1 MLKRARRK
9 AARKE
14 AQRAA
19 VRARAAAR
27 QSAAAEDTPADAA
40 AFMWSPLREDAWIA
54 SLDCAATSAS
64 AVNDIHS
71 LTGGTLWPV
80 DVWATVASARSPLE
94 TTATATDDDDT
105 ATTNTTATATAT
117 ATAAAI
123 ARTLATATSPL
134 QDWSGVAQWRKGMH
148 SPLVRVHGALATH
161 CRALLQADGP
171 PIVAV
176 ASSTGAGGSPS
187 HIGLYA
193 PRPLLRALFDN
204 GSDSDGGDGGG
215 ECEADQGTPSYDIIV
230 DGYVERVS
238 KLEWLALKVGLK
250 AGLPPLLPSGLKEEE
265 TETEEEG
272 GSAHAAMSLVP
283 HAPQAPHAPLVPAL
297 IHAQRIILRNCRTG
311 SVRGWGVGE
320 GGIGVGKEDAEGKQG
335 GGMEGAGSVW
345 DEHAVTLVNPEYLER
360 AEATLSNAEGGTGN
374 RGGESE
380 RGQAGGGA
388 GGSGESKD
396 SGSGGGKLLTQRA
409 RLRRKDVE
417 RHRRTRNRFGVF
429 ASFVQSR
436 LGVGR
441 IDVLDVAGGRGHLAF
456 ELAVERGIPT
466 TVVDSVPVKLSAF
479 KSKRLLGVALHMS
492 TEYEGQRDGERRLAE
507 KRGEQS
513 GEQSGERR
521 SSGDGNDGNRD
532 DGDDEGDD
540 DGGEGGSGD
549 HFLDRWIHPSLALD
563 VPMNLSPIRQAQ
575 RRALRWAS
583 HAGRVPLA
591 QHRCLFHSDP
601 ARRRAE
607 HPELQ
612 GAFER
617 CSVVLGL
624 HPDQATEPIV
634 DACVAAGK
642 PFVVVPCCVFPS
654 ENPGRR
660 DPRDGRPVRVLE
672 QYIRFLQ
679 AKDERI
685 RVEVVEGM
693 QGCNTALT
701 FLC

>member
-1 MLKRARRK
+1 
-9 AARKE
+9 
-14 AQRAA
+14 
-19 VRARAAAR
+19 
-27 QSAAAEDTPADAA
+27 
-40 AFMWSPLREDAWIA
+40 
-54 SLDCAATSAS
+54 
-64 AVNDIHS
+64 
-71 LTGGTLWPV
+71 
-80 DVWATVASARSPLE
+80 
-94 TTATATDDDDT
+94 
-105 ATTNTTATATAT
+105 
-117 ATAAAI
+117 
-123 ARTLATATSPL
+123 
-134 QDWSGVAQWRKGMH
+134 
-148 SPLVRVHGALATH
+148 
-161 CRALLQADGP
+161 
-171 PIVAV
+171 
-176 ASSTGAGGSPS
+176 
-187 HIGLYA
+187 
-193 PRPLLRALFDN
+193 LFDN
-204 GSDSDGGDGGG
+204 DSGSDWGDGGG
-215 ECEADQGTPSYDIIV
+215 QCEADQGTPSYDIIV

-238 KLEWLALKVGLK
+238 KLEWLALQVGLK
-250 AGLPPLLPSGLKEEE
+250 VGLPPLLPSGLKEADGEE
-265 TETEEEG
+265 TETEEGG
-272 GSAHAAMSLVP
+272 GSANPAIPLVP
-283 HAPQAPHAPLVPAL
+283 HAPHAPLVPVL
-297 IHAQRIILRNCRTG
+297 IHAQRIIVRNCRTG
-311 SVRGWGVGE
+311 NVRGWGVGE
-320 GGIGVGKEDAEGKQG
+320 GGIGVGKEDAEGQQEGQQG
-335 GGMEGAGSVW
+335 GGMEGAGSVC

-360 AEATLSNAEGGTGN
+360 AEATLSNAGGGTGK

-388 GGSGESKD
+388 GGGAGGSGESKD
-396 SGSGGGKLLTQRA
+396 SSGGSGGGGKLLTQRA

-436 LGVGR
+436 LGVGG

-466 TVVDSVPVKLSAF
+466 TVVDSVPVKLSVF
-479 KSKRLLGVALHMS
+479 KSKRLLGVALHMR
-492 TEYEGQRDGERRLAE
+492 TEYEGQGGGRLAE
-507 KRGEQS
+507 QS
-513 GEQSGERR
+513 ASTSGERR

-532 DGDDEGDD
+532 DGNRDDGDD
-540 DGGEGGSGD
+540 DGGDGGDGDGSGD
-549 HFLDRWIHPSLALD
+549 HLLDRWLHPSLALD
-563 VPMNLSPIRQAQ
+563 VPMDLSPTRQAQ

-601 ARRRAE
+601 AQRRAE

-612 GAFER
+612 AAFER

-642 PFVVVPCCVFPS
+642 AFVVVPCCVFPS